1 MTLPV
6 ELFRCFIG
14 QGLLFAAILPNYQQE
29 PQVTRENFTTFV
41 CGTNKQKTQ
50 HSA

>member
-6 ELFRCFIG
+6 ELFHRFIG

-29 PQVTRENFTTFV
+29 PQITNV
-41 CGTNKQKTQ
+41 CLWNKQKTQ
-50 HSA
+50 HST